1 VQPKGILAIAVG
13 YGAGIYFSIAAW
25 KKSSLMRA
33 ASRWPS
39 VRGRIIESTLFK
51 NAQGKTHFRVRYE
64 FVVGERIESDTAR
77 LCGDWF
83 WNNEAQ
89 AAFVARFSPGQEV
102 EVYFSPRDSRQNCL
116 DRTDR
121 SGITAMWVIAV
132 GGVTLASI
140 LVALLFWRRT

>member
-1 VQPKGILAIAVG
+1 MQPKGILAIVVG
-13 YGAGIYFSIAAW
+13 YGAGIYFATSAW
-25 KKSSLMRA
+25 RKSSLLRA

-51 NAQGKTHFRVRYE
+51 NALGKTHFRVRYE
-64 FVVGERIESDTAR
+64 FVAGERIESDTPR

-89 AAFVARFSPGQEV
+89 AAFVARYAPGQEV

-121 SGITAMWVIAV
+121 SGITAMWVIAA
-132 GGVTLASI
+132 G
-140 LVALLFWRRT
+140 